1 MMKKDCQEYTLI
13 RLKDIKNDYLIRAF
27 YTEDPL
33 KYLKLYKYMQENDID
48 VDIDN
53 DCEDNNHY
61 NDTIGKIEDIIV
73 GFGGKYTFPYIDI
86 WVEVRDYR

>member
-13 RLKDIKNDYLIRAF
+13 RLKDIKNDCVIRTF

-48 VDIDN
+48 VDID
-53 DCEDNNHY
+53 DDYQETDLY
-61 NDTIGKIEDIIV
+61 VDTIGEIKDIVI

-86 WVEVRDYR
+86 RVEVRDYR